1 MVGVFMAVTIR
12 QIAELSGI
20 SRGTVDRVLNNRGRV
35 KPETEELVRKV
46 AKELGYK
53 PNAAGKALAAI
64 KKNFIIGIIL
74 SSEGNE
80 FFDDVI
86 FGMKQ
91 AEKKAAIYGIQ
102 VIMKTMKGYDVDV
115 QLTLIRQIEPSIH
128 LLIIQPINDDSIAK
142 ELRKLT
148 DQGTKVITINN
159 DIENSNRLCYVGS
172 DYFKSGQTACGCLG
186 LFTKGNA
193 YVGIATGSVKM
204 LGHNQRILGF
214 NHIIKK
220 KYQGFVLADI
230 IETNDDDVQG
240 YEATV
245 KMLKNHPTINALY
258 IVAAGASGVCKA
270 VIELGRQET
279 IDIVACDTPPAIKKL
294 LEKGI
299 IKATICQ
306 QPYLQGY
313 QALMIAVEFLIHGT
327 IPKQEY
333 HIINSEIKIAENL

>member
-35 KPETEELVRKV
+35 KPETQELVRKV

-53 PNAAGKALAAI
+53 PNAAGKALAAM

-86 FGMKQ
+86 AGMKQ
-91 AEKKAAIYGIQ
+91 AEKKAATYGIQ
-102 VIMKTMKGYDVDV
+102 VIMKTMKGYQVDV
-115 QLTLIRQIEPSIH
+115 QLALIRQLESSIH

-142 ELRKLT
+142 ELKKLT
-148 DQGTKVITINN
+148 DQGIKIITINN
-159 DIENSNRLCYVGS
+159 DIENSDRLCYVGS
-172 DYFKSGQTACGCLG
+172 NYFKSGEIACGCLG
-186 LFTKGNA
+186 LLTKGCA
-193 YVGIATGSVKM
+193 HVGIATGSVKM
-204 LGHNQRILGF
+204 WGHNQRILGF
-214 NHIIKK
+214 NSIAKK
-220 KYQGFVLADI
+220 KYKDFILADI

-240 YEATV
+240 YEATLN
-245 KMLKNHPTINALY
+245 MLKKHPSINALY
-258 IVAAGASGVCKA
+258 IVAAGAAGVCKA
-270 VIELGRQET
+270 VMELNRQDS
-279 IDIVACDTPPAIKKL
+279 IDIVACDTPPAVKRL
-294 LEKGI
+294 LEQGI

-313 QALMIAVEFLIHGT
+313 QGLMIALEFLIHG
-327 IPKQEY
+327 ILPKEEY
-333 HIINSEIKIAENL
+333 HIINSEIKIPENL